1 MKDKLFTN
9 LSSSYDI
16 IISID
21 HITSNELCS
30 DLIMVIMELKK
41 IILKL
46 TITKIITMMQMAE
59 SVMV

>member
-30 DLIMVIMELKK
+30 DLIMVIINFLYQK
-41 IILKL
+41 
-46 TITKIITMMQMAE
+46 
-59 SVMV
+59 